1 LLCAQIGFCA
11 MTGQVQAMRH
21 LRLRQLA
28 SLAFAV
34 SLAFLV
40 VIAPAAARDS
50 RVAPALWKIETAK
63 GRVWLFGSFHILP
76 KNMVWHTPDLDAAL
90 QQAQELVFEI
100 NMDDAQDPSKMG
112 ALVRDFGFLPPGQS
126 LHRMLATEYRAK
138 LDATLKD
145 LGLPAAGID
154 RMRPWLAAL
163 TITSL
168 SAMRQTS
175 KTGGK
180 PDPTGATGDQGGAD
194 MQLWNWA
201 KANNKERGAL
211 ETIDSQI
218 HIFADLTQAQ
228 EVQYLIVTLQQTD
241 KLNDD
246 LNTLINAWQTGNIKR
261 LDKELNGDTEHFPQM
276 RDALLTQRH
285 AKWLP
290 QIERMLTD
298 GKSHVVIVGAA
309 HLVGKGSV
317 VDLLRA
323 KGIRVEGP

>member
-1 LLCAQIGFCA
+1 
-11 MTGQVQAMRH
+11 MRH
-21 LRLRQLA
+21 AVLKQLTT
-28 SLAFAV
+28 LAIAI

-40 VIAPAAARDS
+40 IAAPAVARDIK
-50 RVAPALWKIETAK
+50 VAPALWKIETPQ

-76 KNMVWHTPDLDAAL
+76 KDMAWRTAELDNAL
-90 QQAQELVFEI
+90 KQAEELVFEI
-100 NMDDAQDPSKMG
+100 NMDDAQDPEKMG
-112 ALVRDFGFLPPGQS
+112 TLVRDYGFLPPGQS
-126 LHRMLATEYRAK
+126 LHRMLATEYRTK

-145 LGLPAAGID
+145 LGLPPAGID

-175 KTGGK
+175 KSAAR
-180 PDPTGATGDQGGAD
+180 PDPAAATGEQGGAD
-194 MQLWNWA
+194 IQLWNWA

-218 HIFADLTQAQ
+218 HIFADLTHDQ

-246 LNTLINAWQTGNIKR
+246 LDTLLKAWQSGDLKR

-285 AKWLP
+285 AKWVP
-290 QIERMLTD
+290 QIEHMLTD

-317 VDLLRA
+317 IDLLRS
-323 KGIRVEGP
+323 KGIKVEGP